1 MPRKRKRRS
10 RVDETMQRNIVITSV
25 APSLRFTVEEPKS
38 PDPDIE
44 GRQWLELRGQATEP
58 LRDVQEVVFHLW
70 PEKDFRVGPAR
81 PVGVAHITSVRPRI
95 EVIGSCRYSDFEYL
109 WSMALTGYLCHAYIS
124 FSKPHYGSA
133 KVFSMSFS
141 NEPEE

>member
-1 MPRKRKRRS
+1 MGEPNHAEHPVPFAQLVTVSDAVAAEPSRGGKVTLLADLLKRVPPAQVPIA
-10 RVDETMQRNIVITSV
+10 VD
-25 APSLRFTVEEPKS
+25 
-38 PDPDIE
+38 
-44 GRQWLELRGQATEP
+44 P
-58 LRDVQEVVFHLW
+58 LTGAL
-70 PEKDFRVGPAR
+70 PAALGVGPAR

-124 FSKPHYGSA
+124 FSKPHYGAS

-141 NEPEE
+141 REAEE

>member
-1 MPRKRKRRS
+1 MPRRKRRS
-10 RVDETMQRNIVITSV
+10 RVDDTMQRNVVITQVS
-25 APSLRFTVEEPKS
+25 PSIRFAVDEPKS

-58 LRDVQEVVFHLW
+58 LRDVREVVFHLW

-141 NEPEE
+141 RELEE